1 VCVCVC
7 VCVERQGERERERGE
22 KRERVSMIMMSTWKD
37 VAYEKAIL
45 LQLMVQTVR
54 ERERVSE

>member
-1 VCVCVC
+1 